1 MRKKINYKFYLPKF
15 KEVKFQDEN
24 WTYIAPNWEQM
35 HQVSLDLGVKIL
47 QSDCQFDVLV
57 TLIKG
62 GWTWSR
68 TLADILAISELTS
81 FRLKFYDPKYPGIK
95 LEKPILESKLNH
107 NLKNK
112 KVLLFDDVDD
122 SGESLIFALN
132 YLKKFHLKL
141 IKSATLF
148 HKPHSKIVPDFY
160 GAVSSAWIIF
170 PHELREAITGLAKK
184 WQNNGLTKLLIK
196 NRLLKI
202 GLPKKEIELFL
213 SL

>member
-15 KEVKFQDEN
+15 KEIKFQDEN
-24 WTYIAPNWEQM
+24 WVYTAPNWEQM
-35 HQVSLDLGVKIL
+35 HQISLDLGVKIL
-47 QSDCQFDVLV
+47 QSDCQFDILV

-68 TLADILAISELTS
+68 TLADILAIPELAS
-81 FRLKFYDPKYPGIK
+81 FRLKSYESKYPGIK
-95 LEKPILESKLNH
+95 LEKPILKSNLNH

-132 YLKKFHLKL
+132 YLKKFHPKL